1 MQTPESFKVLI
12 KELQAL
18 CLDVKVLN
26 EDNEEVKLKEFSDDD
41 SEDLDVNI
49 EGTEE
54 LVTEPVAGDDSYT
67 TNDEEMDEDIDYES
81 FALEGFHEEEL
92 ELDDFVNDEH

>member
-1 MQTPESFKVLI
+1 
-12 KELQAL
+12 
-18 CLDVKVLN
+18 N

-41 SEDLDVNI
+41 SDELEVNI

-54 LVTEPVAGDDSYT
+54 VIPEHVADEDSYT
-67 TNDEEMDEDIDYES
+67 VNDEEIEEDIDYES

-92 ELDDFVNDEH
+92 DEFVDDEH

>member
-1 MQTPESFKVLI
+1 MANLVLRSAMSSIFK
-12 KELQAL
+12 
-18 CLDVKVLN
+18 
-26 EDNEEVKLKEFSDDD
+26 STT
-41 SEDLDVNI
+41 VNGGVHLAKR